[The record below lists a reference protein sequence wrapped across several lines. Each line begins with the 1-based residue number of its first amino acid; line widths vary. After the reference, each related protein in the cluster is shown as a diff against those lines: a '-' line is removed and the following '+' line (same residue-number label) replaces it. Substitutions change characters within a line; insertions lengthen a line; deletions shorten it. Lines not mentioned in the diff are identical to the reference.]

1 MADHSRKPTGT
12 LSDIIS
18 NYDYA
23 PQGKSKTRFSATMHQ
38 LPTSMTRMPSIG
50 LPICKRRA
58 PHRHRY
64 RNSPTPSP
72 PRHADPDRR
81 FRCHDRQS
89 HRGDRRYPDRAGL
102 CNPEVPSGEGLGTG
116 ARFDRCRH
124 RSYAEASRPVR
135 SMSSCRR
142 VAIPMM
148 RSFLRF
154 RKRPRPGPVISGFSA
169 IIGWDVAT
177 AVMPDS
183 CSESSAVMANS
194 RWLPAQ
200 VRFGRTRRTGSASS

>member
-1 MADHSRKPTGT
+1 MNCGRIETGQWPITAASRQARSP
-12 LSDIIS
+12 IS
-18 NYDYA
+18 SA
-23 PQGKSKTRFSATMHQ
+23 TTTTHHRGKSKTRFSATMHQ

-116 ARFDRCRH
+116 
-124 RSYAEASRPVR
+124 EPVYLLTGNFLDF
-135 SMSSCRR
+135 R
-142 VAIPMM
+142 V
-148 RSFLRF
+148 
-154 RKRPRPGPVISGFSA
+154 KNRPRKGLWRPA
-169 IIGWDVAT
+169 LR
-177 AVMPDS
+177 
-183 CSESSAVMANS
+183 NS
-194 RWLPAQ
+194 LT
-200 VRFGRTRRTGSASS
+200 VSVG